1 MRSEFCFSKRHSCEV
16 SQPFKFQST
25 IKRQAVRAACSVGL
39 AVMVLFGNA
48 QVALAATAPT
58 LGVATSF
65 AILGATPNVNNTGPT
80 IVTGDLGVSPAA
92 AVIGFPPGSVIGTIH
107 AADSVAASAQF
118 DNTAAYGS
126 LAGQACT
133 TTFATA
139 IDLAGMTLT
148 PGVYCF
154 ATSAA
159 NTGALTLD
167 AGGNAS
173 AVWVFKIASTLITGS
188 GSSVTLTNSGQ
199 ACNVF
204 WQVGSSATLGT
215 TTRFAGSI
223 LALTSITLQTGATLS
238 GRALAQTGTVTLASN
253 VVSVCSLAQIPPVIA
268 PAAGAGVAVPTLS
281 EWMWTILGAL
291 LLIVGI
297 AAIRRRPA
305 R

>member
-1 MRSEFCFSKRHSCEV
+1 MRSQFDFDNPLSGTGSQYLTARISVNRQTTKVAFSK
-16 SQPFKFQST
+16 
-25 IKRQAVRAACSVGL
+25 GL
-39 AVMVLFGNA
+39 AAILLWGTA
-48 QVALAATAPT
+48 QAAMAATAPT

-65 AILGATPNVNNTGPT
+65 AVLGATPNVNNTGPT

-92 AVIGFPPGSVIGTIH
+92 AVIGFPPGTVIGTIH
-107 AADSVAASAQF
+107 AADTVAARAQF

-139 IDLAGMTLT
+139 VDLAGMTLT

-154 ATSAA
+154 LTSAA

-167 AGGNAS
+167 AAGNS
-173 AVWVFKIASTLITGS
+173 GAVWVFKIASTLITGS
-188 GSSVTLTNSGQ
+188 GSSVTLTNSAQ

-215 TTRFAGSI
+215 TTRFVGSI
-223 LALTSITLQTGATLS
+223 LALTSVTLQTGATLS

-253 VVSVCSLAQIPPVIA
+253 AVSVCSLAQTPPVIV
-268 PAAGAGVAVPTLS
+268 PSAGATAVPAPSGWLIIALALALVAATL
-281 EWMWTILGAL
+281 
-291 LLIVGI
+291 V
-297 AAIRRRPA
+297 A
-305 R
+305 RSRTR